1 MLKEERF
8 DHILHKLAS
17 NRKVTLGEIS
27 SELEVSEDTVRRD
40 IEALSKNGQL
50 TKVRGG
56 AIPHSPNA
64 GIHAFKDRIHVSE
77 TDKVIIAKKALNLLK
92 PGQTI
97 LLDGGTTTYKMAG
110 MLPHDI
116 VLTVVT
122 NNLPIAALLTEHPS
136 VEVIMAGGKIF
147 KSSQVTIGMEAI
159 RLLSSL
165 RVDICFTGI
174 CSLHEEFG
182 ISSPDMDET
191 EVKRVMVR
199 SANRVV
205 AVTTLDKIGTAEPY
219 NVCGIGSVETI
230 ITEADPDRAL
240 FAPYRALG
248 INIL

>member
-8 DHILHKLAS
+8 DHILQKLQN
-17 NRKVTLGEIS
+17 NRKVTLGDLSI
-27 SELEVSEDTVRRD
+27 ELEVSEDTVRRD
-40 IEALSKNGQL
+40 IEALSQNGRL

-64 GIHAFKDRIHVSE
+64 GIHAFKDRIRLSE
-77 TDKVIIAKKALNLLK
+77 PDKIIIAKKALTLLK

-97 LLDGGTTTYKMAG
+97 LLDGGTTTYTMAG
-110 MLPHDI
+110 MLPPDI
-116 VLTVVT
+116 RLTVVT
-122 NNLPIAALLTEHPS
+122 NNIPIAALLMEHPT
-136 VEVIMAGGKIF
+136 VKVILAGGKVF

-159 RLLSSL
+159 RLLGQL
-165 RVDICFTGI
+165 RVDICFTGV

-182 ISSPDMDET
+182 ISSPDMEET
-191 EVKRVMVR
+191 EVKRAMV
-199 SANRVV
+199 SAANQVV

-219 NVCGIGSVETI
+219 NVCGIATVETI
-230 ITEADPDRAL
+230 ITEADPESAL